1 MGVPG
6 SGLEKTW
13 YWSCLSHPHPTRELK
28 ERDEEKETRSDQ
40 EQKVCKPKGMK
51 KKRGNE
57 GTETRV
63 FWKVR
68 VPSPHSHHTGL
79 RAQALASLTSEPHQ
93 YREFLFCFVFK
104 PHRNLRTHRLRS
116 LISALQYHIRRR
128 PVLWLSLAGRPHSP
142 PAQLLPGTLADHI
155 AP

>member
-1 MGVPG
+1 MQSQFSPLHLNKQTNKQTANVGTPG

-13 YWSCLSHPHPTRELK
+13 YWSCISHPHPTRELK
-28 ERDEEKETRSDQ
+28 ESDEEKETRSDQ
-40 EQKVCKPKGMK
+40 EQKVCKTKGMK

-79 RAQALASLTSEPHQ
+79 RAQALP
-93 YREFLFCFVFK
+93 
-104 PHRNLRTHRLRS
+104 
-116 LISALQYHIRRR
+116 
-128 PVLWLSLAGRPHSP
+128 
-142 PAQLLPGTLADHI
+142 
-155 AP
+155 